1 MKPHEL
7 KPAEGSHKKR
17 KRVGRGEGSGKGKT
31 AGRGTKGTKARGEVH
46 LFFEG
51 GQMPLV
57 RRVPKLKGFTPPNKK
72 TFGAVNVGALAILE
86 GDKVG
91 PEELRAAGLV
101 HKRDKLI
108 KVLGAGELDRKLDV
122 RAHAFSASARTK
134 IESAGGTTEV
144 IPEVVDNP
152 DRKPDKHKRK
162 KPGYK
167 KVTDR

>member
-7 KPAEGSHKKR
+7 RPAQGAHRKR

-57 RRVPKLKGFTPPNKK
+57 RRVPKLKGFTPPNRKVY
-72 TFGAVNVGALAILE
+72 GAVNVRELASVE
-86 GDKVG
+86 GDTVG
-91 PEELRAAGLV
+91 PDEVRAAGLV

-108 KVLGAGELDRKLDV
+108 KILGNGEIDRAMTV
-122 RAHAFSASARTK
+122 SAHAFSESARTK
-134 IESAGGTTEV
+134 IEGAGGT
-144 IPEVVDNP
+144 VVVLEEQP
-152 DRKPDKHKRK
+152 SRARPGRKGGEKR
-162 KPGYK
+162 
-167 KVTDR
+167 